1 MTDQTTI
8 TLRALEGAPSPPLS
22 DPAVRRTVLSAARA
36 LAERNGVK
44 ILSLDAKN
52 DHLTAT
58 LESPRLVAIGFA
70 AELRR
75 ITTAWYRHRT
85 GIDHLWGDP
94 RSDEDDPP
102 DDWLLPDDPPTTS
115 Q

>member
-1 MTDQTTI
+1 MTEQTTI
-8 TLRALEGAPSPPLS
+8 TLRALDGAPSPPLS
-22 DPAVRRTVLSAARA
+22 DPTVRRTVLSAATA

-44 ILSLDAKN
+44 ILTLDATN
-52 DHLTAT
+52 DALTTT
-58 LESPRLVAIGFA
+58 LEAPRLVAIGFA

-85 GIDHLWGDP
+85 GIDHLWGEP

-102 DDWLLPDDPPTTS
+102 DDWLLPDNPPPES